1 MVSLTT
7 GMGRTD
13 AFAALFQERRLLVQL
28 VRTGTEQECAFR
40 VGIDP
45 FAKPSANGR
54 YLRIPAGRSRPE
66 RTFRI
71 AVEASGLPAGVEAFR
86 VALNVE
92 RFPRRV
98 RRRSG
103 QSPSHA

>member
-1 MVSLTT
+1 MESLTT

-13 AFAALFQERRLLVQL
+13 AFAALFQERRLLAQL

-54 YLRIPAGRSRPE
+54 YLRIPAGRLDVE
-66 RTFRI
+66 RTLQTTMVGI
-71 AVEASGLPAGVEAFR
+71 PALLDR
-86 VALNVE
+86 
-92 RFPRRV
+92 
-98 RRRSG
+98 
-103 QSPSHA
+103 

>member
-13 AFAALFQERRLLVQL
+13 AFADLFQERRLLAQL

-40 VGIDP
+40 VRIDP

-54 YLRIPAGRSRPE
+54 YLRKTDGRDG
-66 RTFRI
+66 F
-71 AVEASGLPAGVEAFR
+71 
-86 VALNVE
+86 
-92 RFPRRV
+92 
-98 RRRSG
+98 
-103 QSPSHA
+103 

>member
-1 MVSLTT
+1 MESLTT

-13 AFAALFQERRLLVQL
+13 AFAALFQERRLLAQL

-54 YLRIPAGRSRPE
+54 YLHLRRLSMSRIDVN
-66 RTFRI
+66 RI
-71 AVEASGLPAGVEAFR
+71 LQI
-86 VALNVE
+86 ALCM
-92 RFPRRV
+92 
-98 RRRSG
+98 SQLG
-103 QSPSHA
+103 G